1 MPANPTPSASTPVP
15 AHAAT
20 AEAPGAAVSCSLPA
34 LFSLKGQVALVTG
47 GSRGLGLQMAQAL
60 GEAGARVVLLA
71 RKADELTQA
80 AAQLRERGLDVATCA
95 ADLSQLDALPALV
108 GTLLR
113 EHGRLDVL
121 VNNAGMAW
129 AAPATEITPAQ
140 WQRVMALNLDAL
152 FFLSREVARQ
162 AFIAQG
168 SGKIIN
174 IASVGGLQG
183 NASDMPTV
191 AYNASKGAVVNLTRA
206 LASEWGPLG
215 LHVNAICPGFF
226 PTRLSAGLLRQVE
239 AGVLAKTP
247 LRRMGGDEDLMGTVV
262 YLASRAS
269 HHVTGQCIVV
279 DGGASTTLFQDLLP
293 ADAHATR

>member
-1 MPANPTPSASTPVP
+1 MPQTPSP
-15 AHAAT
+15 
-20 AEAPGAAVSCSLPA
+20 AVSGPATPAPSLLA
-34 LFSLKGQVALVTG
+34 LFSLAGQVAVVTG

-60 GEAGARVVLLA
+60 GQAGARVVLIA
-71 RKADELTQA
+71 RKADELAEA
-80 AAQLRERGLDVATCA
+80 AAHLTALGVAVSTRA
-95 ADLSQLDALPALV
+95 HDLSDLDRLPALV
-108 GTLLR
+108 GSLR
-113 EHGRLDVL
+113 AEHGRLDVL

-140 WQRVMALNLDAL
+140 WQRVMQLNLDSL

-162 AFIAQG
+162 AFIPQG
-168 SGKIIN
+168 SGKVVN
-174 IASVGGLQG
+174 IASVGGLLG
-183 NASDMPTV
+183 NSTDMHTA

-226 PTRLSAGLLRQVE
+226 PTRLSGGFLRQVE

-279 DGGASTTLFQDLLP
+279 DGGASVTLFQDLLP
-293 ADAHATR
+293 PAAAGVGPEFF